1 VSQSLLVLII
11 VCAVPVFAM
20 MQDGAGIFAARPY
33 APILWVAL
41 VILAIVAVAE
51 QFGYPVLWRVDS
63 GSPLLLALP
72 LIQASVFLASQR
84 LFMLR
89 YSRGTVCFSAAKN
102 ERDRAGR
109 VRWNDLIYWVV
120 IGYVGIALSLLVAF
134 KSGLTLAT

>member
-1 VSQSLLVLII
+1 
-11 VCAVPVFAM
+11 M
-20 MQDGAGIFAARPY
+20 MQDGPGIFAARPY

-72 LIQASVFLASQR
+72 LIQASAFLASQR

-89 YSRGTVCFSAAKN
+89 YSRATGMLFGRKERTGPRRSSAVERPYLLGGYRLRGHRTVASC
-102 ERDRAGR
+102 G
-109 VRWNDLIYWVV
+109 V
-120 IGYVGIALSLLVAF
+120 
-134 KSGLTLAT
+134 